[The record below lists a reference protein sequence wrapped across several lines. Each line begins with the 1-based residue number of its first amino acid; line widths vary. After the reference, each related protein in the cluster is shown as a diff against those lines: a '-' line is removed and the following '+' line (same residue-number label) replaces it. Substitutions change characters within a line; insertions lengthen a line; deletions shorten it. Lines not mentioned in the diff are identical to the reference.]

1 MEFYSP
7 KTVEPTSIDGLI
19 DFIKNNI
26 SEERRLCDTQGLVE
40 QLMGVQHNTASI
52 LEHISASLSKT
63 DDNPNT
69 NPYGKNSFVLYRDNT
84 VMLRLVVW
92 EPREGDNFSHADEE
106 LFAYGVCHDH
116 NFELMSLGLCGS
128 GYTTHM
134 YSYQHK
140 GSEYVEGELI
150 DIDYLGDFT
159 LQQGSVLY
167 MEQSKDLHT
176 QSPPAQMSMSLNI
189 IVDHGIKKKQ
199 VFVEPKTKRIVEYRG
214 LVNPKSYIEK
224 LHNKLTEP
232 EFGINQSKAIKHP
245 QRTASLV

>member
-1 MEFYSP
+1 MKFYSP
-7 KTVEPTSIDGLI
+7 RAVEPTSIESLI
-19 DFIKNNI
+19 DFIKHNI
-26 SEERRLCDTQGLVE
+26 SKDRLLCETQGLVE
-40 QLMGVQHNTASI
+40 QLMGVQHNTANI

-63 DDNPNT
+63 DNNPNT
-69 NPYGKNSFVLYRDNT
+69 NPYGKNSFILYRDST

-92 EPREGDNFSHADEE
+92 EPRAGEDFTRTDEE

-116 NFELMSLGLCGS
+116 NFELMSLGLCGN

-140 GSEYVEGELI
+140 GSEYAEGELI
-150 DIDYLGDFT
+150 DIDYQGDFT

-214 LVNPKSYIEK
+214 LVNPKSYIQSIHK
-224 LHNKLTEP
+224 KLTEP
-232 EFGINQSKAIKHP
+232 KLEANQCGK
-245 QRTASLV
+245 